1 MYTYI
6 YYIIVLVK
14 KGAFYY
20 LGPLDQL
27 SLLICSSWPCLLGCH
42 EHNRKCQPVEL
53 LLTTFLN
60 FYLLYS
66 KKKKKKHNKLLLIE
80 YSMNE
85 FYSVEK
91 LMQSIMYAYKG
102 K

>member
-27 SLLICSSWPCLLGCH
+27 WLLICSSWPYLDVMNTI
-42 EHNRKCQPVEL
+42 ESVNQ
-53 LLTTFLN
+53 LN
-60 FYLLYS
+60 YYWRPF
-66 KKKKKKHNKLLLIE
+66 
-80 YSMNE
+80 
-85 FYSVEK
+85 
-91 LMQSIMYAYKG
+91 
-102 K
+102 

>member
-1 MYTYI
+1 MNTI
-6 YYIIVLVK
+6 ESVK
-14 KGAFYY
+14 
-20 LGPLDQL
+20 L
-27 SLLICSSWPCLLGCH
+27 
-42 EHNRKCQPVEL
+42 VEL

-60 FYLLYS
+60 FNYS
-66 KKKKKKHNKLLLIE
+66 IKKKLRNKLLLIQ

-85 FYSVEK
+85 FYSAEK